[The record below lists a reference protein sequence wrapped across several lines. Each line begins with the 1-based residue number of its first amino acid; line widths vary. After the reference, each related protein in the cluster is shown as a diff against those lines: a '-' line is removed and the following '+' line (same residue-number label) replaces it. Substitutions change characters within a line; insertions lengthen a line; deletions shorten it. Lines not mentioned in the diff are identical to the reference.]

1 MKSWQCQDK
10 QIICFILF
18 FSWHVERKL
27 LWYKNPSPDDF
38 LFLSECWAQARS
50 CQYRPSWGRVSRDMI
65 WLQGHT
71 FAWLGP
77 TWSYWGLHGHIVAS
91 MAVLGPTRSYWGL
104 QGLNGAWIGAGAQGQ
119 TSTDSTGDCRA
130 LLALG
135 NKENLANWT
144 WKKAMMEKIL
154 RNSWE
159 WYETKK
165 MKFHLF
171 ARAGHFKMCP
181 VK

>member
-1 MKSWQCQDK
+1 MLDNAGWNHDNARTNKTYV
-10 QIICFILF
+10 FIG
-18 FSWHVERKL
+18 FSDMSKESYFGIKIYLQWVL
-27 LWYKNPSPDDF
+27 GP
-38 LFLSECWAQARS
+38 RS
-50 CQYRPSWGRVSRDMI
+50 CQYRPSWGRVCRDMI

-77 TWSYWGLHGHIVAS
+77 TWPHLGHPWPYWGLHGHIVAS

-104 QGLNGAWIGAGAQGQ
+104 QGLNGAWIGAGAQGH

-144 WKKAMMEKIL
+144 WKKSMMEKI
-154 RNSWE
+154 W
-159 WYETKK
+159 
-165 MKFHLF
+165 
-171 ARAGHFKMCP
+171 
-181 VK
+181 